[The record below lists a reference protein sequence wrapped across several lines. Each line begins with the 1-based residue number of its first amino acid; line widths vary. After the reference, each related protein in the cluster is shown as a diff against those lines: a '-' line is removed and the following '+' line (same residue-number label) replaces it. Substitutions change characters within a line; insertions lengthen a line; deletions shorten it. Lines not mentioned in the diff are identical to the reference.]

1 VSMPAAVAAVS
12 MPVVIVIVVVEH
24 RHCGVLSARG

>member
-1 VSMPAAVAAVS
+1 
-12 MPVVIVIVVVEH
+12 MPVVIVIVIVVVED